1 MKKSTTKCLCL
12 NEEAETLLATVSH
25 DLKNPIISTIIAI
38 ESLNNPKFSPLNTFQ
53 KEILEN
59 TLSSL
64 KYMKNLVIN
73 ILDTYRIDHDLMVI
87 TKSPINFEG
96 FVQQILAESQ
106 YIFNDKNQTINVT
119 SDLKNQLI
127 EIDSL
132 EIKRVIKNLLINA
145 SIYSPENSD
154 IKIKLS
160 EKDNLVYFSIENKGF
175 GIENAENI
183 FNKFSKNNSC
193 KKSISTGLGL
203 FIVKEIITK
212 HAGKIFVES
221 QKNKYTRIT
230 FSLPRK

>member
-38 ESLNNPKFSPLNTFQ
+38 ESLNNPNFSPLNTFQ

-119 SDLKNQLI
+119 SNLKNQLI

-160 EKDNLVYFSIENKGF
+160 EKDNLVYFSIENKGL
-175 GIENAENI
+175 GIENIEN
-183 FNKFSKNNSC
+183 SK
-193 KKSISTGLGL
+193 ILL
-203 FIVKEIITK
+203 I
-212 HAGKIFVES
+212 
-221 QKNKYTRIT
+221 
-230 FSLPRK
+230 L